1 MLALERT
8 RNGDGL
14 ATEDRWPAPLDQD
27 WLERFLTDIFETHWQ
42 GLCFGPILEGAAYE
56 LHPPGKPEKITVR
69 DGYLTVF
76 YGRLGHFHLC
86 IGRNEGAVQQGGEA
100 LVARRRPGKAEFFR
114 SLDPEGHPR
123 SWGFRME
130 NGAGEPAL
138 HLVFPNPFIPPMIAW
153 PKPPIGHGWPPGT
166 MSAAAIS
173 VWPTGRP
180 TGLARA
186 IGHEARDCPCRGGA
200 VPCLCRGGLRRRR
213 DAAAHRLDLALRR
226 SLGAV
231 SGRQ

>member
-1 MLALERT
+1 MRASASLLTGSEMLAQERI
-8 RNGDGL
+8 RNAEGL
-14 ATEDRWPAPLDQD
+14 ATEDRWPAPRDQD

-42 GLCFGPILEGAAYE
+42 GLCFGPIIEGAAYE

-138 HLVFPNPFIPPMIAW
+138 HLFFPNPFITPDDRLAETPDWTRLATWDHVRSTYI
-153 PKPPIGHGWPPGT
+153 
-166 MSAAAIS
+166 
-173 VWPTGRP
+173 
-180 TGLARA
+180 GLA
-186 IGHEARDCPCRGGA
+186 DGA
-200 VPCLCRGGLRRRR
+200 P
-213 DAAAHRLDLALRR
+213 DRLGKGYR
-226 SLGAV
+226 S
-231 SGRQ
+231 